1 MLLARVLIAMAM
13 TLAVSTFASP
23 PSAEVTPLADVGL
36 HERHRSGSTP
46 TTSIVPGSDVPATT
60 VLDNPFIPEN
70 ANIGDCVSALPRPEC
85 GSEARGGWHQAF
97 VFIALIVGIA
107 LIGGRLALAVRRRD
121 HARS

>member
-1 MLLARVLIAMAM
+1 MPLSRVLLAVA
-13 TLAVSTFASP
+13 TTFVVVTSASP
-23 PSAEVTPLADVGL
+23 LSAEVSPLGG
-36 HERHRSGSTP
+36 HRSAAAP

-97 VFIALIVGIA
+97 VFIALVAGMA
-107 LIGGRLALAVRRRD
+107 LIGLRLVLAVRRRD